1 MMGNHREKISKHIR
15 IIKLNNSRS
24 SIVKK
29 KKKSEMSPGIAQKV
43 ALKNTF
49 GV

>member
-1 MMGNHREKISKHIR
+1 MMMGNHREKFSKHAR
-15 IIKLNNSRS
+15 IIKSHNSRN
-24 SIVKK
+24 SIA
-29 KKKSEMSPGIAQKV
+29 KKKSEMSPRIAQKV